1 MDVFIEFL
9 KWLKVD
15 RAVMFAVLSKIWSL
29 FSAPITLLMMTRILK
44 KIRFAVRNVNMS
56 GTEVNMSEHRTPIP
70 LGNS

>member
-1 MDVFIEFL
+1 MDVFIKFL
-9 KWLKVD
+9 KWFKVD

-56 GTEVNMSEHRTPIP
+56 GTKVNMSEHGTPIP
-70 LGNS
+70 LENS